1 MARKITKLSKDTVLI
16 AFAVAVVANEQHRMG
31 YLMERNLSKLIRGD
45 DTYNGFVTD
54 LIGDNNPF
62 TLMDFLE
69 AMGKEEFIT
78 DANQMYDEIVGSK
91 D

>member
-1 MARKITKLSKDTVLI
+1 MARKITKLSKDTVI
-16 AFAVAVVANEQHRMG
+16 AAFAVAVVANEHHRTG

-54 LIGDNNPF
+54 LIGDNDRF

-69 AMGKEEFIT
+69 AMGKEEFIA